1 MGDCEICRIFAD
13 MKIQYY
19 IVLALWYVFSLLPL
33 KVHYVF
39 SDLIFWLLY
48 KVVGYRKKVVRTNLT
63 TSFPEKSE
71 EESLDDLL
79 KIIRE
84 YNNSKNSIFV
94 GNDFEEY
101 K

>member
-1 MGDCEICRIFAD
+1 MAIRAAKER
-13 MKIQYY
+13 M
-19 IVLALWYVFSLLPL
+19 S
-33 KVHYVF
+33 F
-39 SDLIFWLLY
+39 SDNWEANIDFGWFY
-48 KVVGYRKKVVRTNLT
+48 T
-63 TSFPEKSE
+63 KSE